1 MKKNLFFLCAL
12 ICSVSLFSACSDD
25 DEDTTWQNIPD
36 STEANTTLKINGAT
50 LAEASA
56 AIKLQSAEAGVL
68 TLTKAVYGHDKIDVP
83 VVLAKSNDST
93 YVYEGTTN
101 IDGNISKAEAAV
113 DKGLTVTAKGTVTT
127 SGKLTADVTT
137 SGWGTLSGVYSGDSL
152 KMTTNGT
159 DNNLNPVTVTATS
172 AEKATLTFTK
182 IPNVALDLSM
192 EVNITSDDAKN
203 FKFEGTAEKE
213 AGYNVYASGTI
224 ANGVLTVAIT
234 TDGYATLNSIFFD
247 IDSNFDCTYNGEALS
262 AGFINFNFKS
272 ENAVDILFNGL
283 IPGIFYLDENGNSDV
298 KVTDVAYTKATDS
311 ETYSF
316 SGTFAP
322 KGFTKSISIAFEGTI
337 SPEKKL
343 TLALTRTTNSDIV
356 GKWSMST
363 TAEGMGETFIDF
375 QSATGQVTIP
385 DSIYNFVPENLKAQ
399 VPQTFSDEA
408 FKAGLSQILG
418 QYTTYLKSIEFTTGG
433 DVKVVYSKV
442 NEGSKEYTLEGYMY
456 YSVTDNGRLL
466 ITPSLD
472 KLLGGLMSTSSSL
485 KAYDPWDA
493 SYLLSGDGIP
503 FNYSI
508 SGGKLLVTLDNGVT
522 VGATTF
528 VAQMLPLLGMLA
540 PMLPPA
546 VQEMIPMLNVLVP
559 GINGMLSEIPTLE
572 IGIYLKK

>member
-472 KLLGGLMSTSSSL
+472 KLLGGLMSTNSSL

-559 GINGMLSEIPTLE
+559 GINGMFSEIPTLE